1 MSEEPDPVEWVP
13 QHWAQVGLAD
23 PDKFA
28 AMAALLRSHQ
38 MVVAALEA
46 ELKGPELTLTGY
58 LVLVTLLMSRGET
71 RPLGQLSKHLMVHPT
86 SVTLVIDQLEK
97 RGLVKRSPHPSDRRI
112 VLAKLTASGRRLTTK
127 ASKAIAAA
135 DFGLGGLDLDEAR
148 ALTDTLRQVRQKL
161 GDPV

>member
-1 MSEEPDPVEWVP
+1 M
-13 QHWAQVGLAD
+13 
-23 PDKFA
+23 FA

-38 MVVAALEA
+38 MVVSALET
-46 ELKGPELTLTGY
+46 ELKGAELTLTSY
-58 LVLVTLLMSRGET
+58 LVLATLLMSRDET

-112 VLAKLTASGRRLTTK
+112 VLAKLTPTGRRLTIK
-127 ASKAIAAA
+127 ASKAVAGVN
-135 DFGLGGLDLDEAR
+135 FGLGGLELDEAH